1 MSKKLEQFVKD
12 NRDEFDKFEP
22 GPVVWNNIQQ
32 QLKRPPEKKGILIS
46 MNVLRWSAA
55 AAVIV
60 LLGVG
65 VYYFISN
72 SNNHNQPKQEIAGK
86 KEAPKTNNL
95 PVITPKDSLKA
106 LPADTQNILPDNKV
120 KDDAPQI
127 AKNND
132 DADYNEEIIH
142 YTRLVELKQNQL
154 MKIKKDEPLL
164 YQKFA
169 GDINK
174 LDSTFHTLKKQLPVN
189 PNREQILEAMIQ
201 NLQYQEALLNQQL
214 NIIKKINNTKKA
226 DYEKAYRSA

>member
-55 AAVIV
+55 AAVII

-72 SNNHNQPKQEIAGK
+72 SNNHQPKQEIAGK
-86 KEAPKTNNL
+86 KEEPKTNNL
-95 PVITPKDSLKA
+95 PVVTPKDSSKES
-106 LPADTQNILPDNKV
+106 PADTQNIVPNKV
-120 KDDAPQI
+120 TDDASQL

-201 NLQYQEALLNQQL
+201 NLHFQEALLNQQL

-226 DYEKAYRSA
+226 AYEKAYRSA